1 MTIHDL
7 FNILAL
13 TLGVLN
19 LLLGFIILIK
29 SRLQKQIVYF
39 LLFILFFSCWILT
52 GVLSVYQFNEQSQTV
67 LFDLYFFS
75 APLAVCAYLLFTLE
89 FPNNLIK
96 PSNKTIIFATIGL
109 GIFFAIVSV
118 TTDLV
123 VQSTNPTPLGF
134 AYKQGPLDIPYAIF
148 HIFGIA
154 AGLIIFR
161 KQYSLSHGLAKLQTY
176 YFLLG
181 FLITG
186 SSLIIFNLVL
196 WRVANIHYS
205 EDPLVV
211 SILPNIGRASVT
223 ILTIVA
229 TYTTLRHR
237 LFGIRV
243 ILGEILFWLAG
254 SALVFLFFYGTI
266 VVELRF
272 FDSLT
277 DPLVIFLNVFIALLV
292 FPTLRATN
300 NWLRRAIRKITIN
313 VSFDR
318 DHILS
323 EYNKEITQSQAT
335 TEIVNSLFRLIDE
348 AYTPK
353 FAGLILIE
361 QRSSNITAEWRGLNP
376 EELMIAQSEEAI
388 TQFFNETSVQKR
400 GPLPGVDLQLLFEF
414 PEYQGVLVLGDR
426 KDTAAYANEDVQFL
440 EQVLTYTA
448 LNLAR
453 TTR

>member
-1 MTIHDL
+1 MNT
-7 FNILAL
+7 FNITSIISIL
-13 TLGVLN
+13 TVTFNLILGILILHKRPYKTDQKLFFIFILFTSIWVLTSTFAN
-19 LLLGFIILIK
+19 YPFGLELQTFLLRLDFFIAPYAIYSYLVFVQYFGDVNPFINKPILYLLGAMSVVTSLLAAFTNVVIRDTFNVPAGIASKPGPID
-29 SRLQKQIVYF
+29 IPFAIF
-39 LLFILFFSCWILT
+39 LLFMLILSIISLITKIKKAT
-52 GVLSVYQFNEQSQTV
+52 GHERLQISYIAIGSITSAIALIVAN
-67 LFDLYFFS
+67 LFLWR
-75 APLAVCAYLLFTLE
+75 LL
-89 FPNNLIK
+89 NLNVST
-96 PSNKTIIFATIGL
+96 SN
-109 GIFFAIVSV
+109 
-118 TTDLV
+118 LV
-123 VQSTNPTPLGF
+123 VLVIPSIGRSSTILISIFT
-134 AYKQGPLDIPYAIF
+134 AYAI
-148 HIFGIA
+148 I
-154 AGLIIFR
+154 
-161 KQYSLSHGLAKLQTY
+161 
-176 YFLLG
+176 
-181 FLITG
+181 
-186 SSLIIFNLVL
+186 
-196 WRVANIHYS
+196 
-205 EDPLVV
+205 
-211 SILPNIGRASVT
+211 
-223 ILTIVA
+223 
-229 TYTTLRHR
+229 RHR

-335 TEIVNSLFRLIDE
+335 TEIVNSLCRLIDE
-348 AYTPK
+348 AYAPK
-353 FAGLILIE
+353 FAGLVLIE

>member
-1 MTIHDL
+1 MLLRDL
-7 FNILAL
+7 SLIITAIAIIGNLAL
-13 TLGVLN
+13 GILVLRHN
-19 LLLGFIILIK
+19 PK
-29 SRLQKQIVYF
+29 NETNQTYF
-39 LLFILFFSCWILT
+39 VFILFLVVWMISSYIVDENIGAQLQKLSLRVAFVSGLLASYYLFKFSLKFPQQEIFRFRSLPKLLLKILVILFVLLSAFTNLVIIPVEPILNAYFYKEGTLDPVYAICLVILLFGSLYITVRNYKGTTGKERLQLTYLILGLTIPIFFISILT
-52 GVLSVYQFNEQSQTV
+52 LI
-67 LFDLYFFS
+67 
-75 APLAVCAYLLFTLE
+75 APIFTPNSSEYEFTLRVP
-89 FPNNLIK
+89 FHRTSLI
-96 PSNKTIIFATIGL
+96 SISIY
-109 GIFFAIVSV
+109 VV
-118 TTDLV
+118 T
-123 VQSTNPTPLGF
+123 
-134 AYKQGPLDIPYAIF
+134 AAYAI
-148 HIFGIA
+148 I
-154 AGLIIFR
+154 
-161 KQYSLSHGLAKLQTY
+161 
-176 YFLLG
+176 
-181 FLITG
+181 
-186 SSLIIFNLVL
+186 
-196 WRVANIHYS
+196 
-205 EDPLVV
+205 
-211 SILPNIGRASVT
+211 
-223 ILTIVA
+223 
-229 TYTTLRHR
+229 RHR

-272 FDSLT
+272 FNSLT
-277 DPLVIFLNVFIALLV
+277 DPLIIFLNVFIALLV

-300 NWLRRAIRKITIN
+300 NWLRRTIRKITIN

-335 TEIVNSLFRLIDE
+335 TEIVNSLCRLIDE
-348 AYTPK
+348 AYAPK
-353 FAGLILIE
+353 FAGLVLIE

-440 EQVLTYTA
+440 EQALTYTA

>member
-1 MTIHDL
+1 MHDISL
-7 FNILAL
+7 IITASAIIGNL
-13 TLGVLN
+13 TLGVLVLKHDSKN
-19 LLLGFIILIK
+19 KTHQIYFTFIIFLIIWMASSYILDENVGENLQLLLLKLTFCSGVFAAYFLFLFSNNFPKPKHSTKKHYLIITIVGILALLSTITNLIVIPQKPIPGAYYFHEGILYPFYTLSLISLLVGTIVVLFHNLRNTKGRERLQVAYLLLGLSLPISIIM
-29 SRLQKQIVYF
+29 V
-39 LLFILFFSCWILT
+39 
-52 GVLSVYQFNEQSQTV
+52 
-67 LFDLYFFS
+67 
-75 APLAVCAYLLFTLE
+75 FTLIIPMVNPNMNQDE
-89 FPNNLIK
+89 FI
-96 PSNKTIIFATIGL
+96 TRVIFHRISL
-109 GIFFAIVSV
+109 VS
-118 TTDLV
+118 TLFYTL
-123 VQSTNPTPLGF
+123 S
-134 AYKQGPLDIPYAIF
+134 AAYAI
-148 HIFGIA
+148 I
-154 AGLIIFR
+154 
-161 KQYSLSHGLAKLQTY
+161 
-176 YFLLG
+176 
-181 FLITG
+181 
-186 SSLIIFNLVL
+186 
-196 WRVANIHYS
+196 
-205 EDPLVV
+205 
-211 SILPNIGRASVT
+211 
-223 ILTIVA
+223 
-229 TYTTLRHR
+229 RHR

-335 TEIVNSLFRLIDE
+335 LEIVNSLFRLIDE